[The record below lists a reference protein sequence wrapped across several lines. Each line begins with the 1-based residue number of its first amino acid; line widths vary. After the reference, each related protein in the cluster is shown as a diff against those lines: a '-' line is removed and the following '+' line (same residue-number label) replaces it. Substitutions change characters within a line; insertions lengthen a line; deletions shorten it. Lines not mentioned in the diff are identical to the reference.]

1 MGNED
6 AGDPLAPRGAQD
18 GRAMRRILR
27 SGVEQRDLPPPDQ
40 PGVGAAEG
48 ERPGIAAEDAPHRGL
63 AGGRGDGLPRLAG
76 RQVVPGE
83 EGDAHS
89 PATASLGLA
98 RGSATGPGLAR
109 PGRMARP
116 APTMRSAPR
125 IITSEGASP
134 KTVQPM
140 IVAQISPQ

>member
-1 MGNED
+1 
-6 AGDPLAPRGAQD
+6 
-18 GRAMRRILR
+18 MRRILR
-27 SGVEQRDLPPPDQ
+27 PGVEQRDLAPADQ

-48 ERPGIAAEDAPHRGL
+48 ERPGIAAEEAPDGRNPARRI
-63 AGGRGDGLPRLAG
+63 AGHDLPRLAG
-76 RQVVPGE
+76 RQVVLGE
-83 EGDAHS
+83 ERDAHS
-89 PATASLGLA
+89 PATASRGLA
-98 RGSATGPGLAR
+98 QGSATGPGLAR

-125 IITSEGASP
+125 IITSDGASP